1 MKFKEKQDERGN
13 LPTEYSTSSGEEG
26 GDGVCLFFRL
36 PIMIVTVLRSRRRG
50 GGGRSGLPLFTV
62 PLPTTDNMT
71 TAKSKSKSKQ
81 QEALQFL
88 DDLDSL
94 PEAPLPNQTVK
105 GGKQQEETGDASEV
119 LAFIDQITQKSSE
132 PTRTTSAILERP
144 RSATPTVRKPTE
156 RVKLSGSSTSAPGSI
171 SRAPSQTHTPPP
183 PVQQEEQPP
192 PGGGNWGFGGWSNSV
207 WSSASAALQQ
217 ARSVVD
223 EQVKHLPN
231 NDQAKRWRE
240 GVLEYAKNADLEK
253 ITTLGAFPPPQSD
266 PERTLMVK
274 TPGQNIQ
281 RVGLSTL
288 NEILN
293 VVAPPISEH
302 EVIQIW
308 LSHDMQGYDGV
319 ESVVYKAFA
328 KVRMCLGFL
337 SGVVLRGS

>member
-1 MKFKEKQDERGN
+1 
-13 LPTEYSTSSGEEG
+13 
-26 GDGVCLFFRL
+26 
-36 PIMIVTVLRSRRRG
+36 
-50 GGGRSGLPLFTV
+50 
-62 PLPTTDNMT
+62 MT
-71 TAKSKSKSKQ
+71 TAQQPKSKSKSKQ

-94 PEAPLPNQTVK
+94 PEAPLPNQPVK
-105 GGKQQEETGDASEV
+105 ARGRQPEETGDASEV

-156 RVKLSGSSTSAPGSI
+156 RVKLSGSSTPAPGSI
-171 SRAPSQTHTPPP
+171 SQTPSQTHTPPL
-183 PVQQEEQPP
+183 PVQQEEEPP
-192 PGGGNWGFGGWSNSV
+192 SGAGSWGLGGWGNSV

-253 ITTLGAFPPPQSD
+253 ITTLGAFPPPQSN
-266 PERTLMVK
+266 PEGILMVK

-281 RVGLSTL
+281 RIGLSTL
-288 NEILN
+288 NDILN

-328 KVRMCLGFL
+328 KVRVCLGSF
-337 SGVVLRGS
+337 SGVALRGS

>member
-1 MKFKEKQDERGN
+1 
-13 LPTEYSTSSGEEG
+13 
-26 GDGVCLFFRL
+26 
-36 PIMIVTVLRSRRRG
+36 
-50 GGGRSGLPLFTV
+50 
-62 PLPTTDNMT
+62 MT
-71 TAKSKSKSKQ
+71 TTQQSKSKSKSKQ

-94 PEAPLPNQTVK
+94 PEAPLPNKPVK
-105 GGKQQEETGDASEV
+105 AGGKQPEETGDASEV

-132 PTRTTSAILERP
+132 PTRTTSAMLERP
-144 RSATPTVRKPTE
+144 RSATPVRKPTE
-156 RVKLSGSSTSAPGSI
+156 RVKLGGSSTPVPGSI
-171 SRAPSQTHTPPP
+171 SQIPSQTHTPPP
-183 PVQQEEQPP
+183 HPVQQEEQFSSN
-192 PGGGNWGFGGWSNSV
+192 GGGWGLGGWSTSV

-231 NDQAKRWRE
+231 NDQAKKWRE
-240 GVLEYAKNADLEK
+240 DILQYAKGADLEK
-253 ITTLGAFPPPQSD
+253 ITTLGALPPHPSQ
-266 PERTLMVK
+266 ERFLTE
-274 TPGQNIQ
+274 TPGQNLQ

-288 NEILN
+288 NDILN

-328 KVRMCLGFL
+328 KVRAN
-337 SGVVLRGS
+337 

>member
-1 MKFKEKQDERGN
+1 MAAQQQK
-13 LPTEYSTSSGEEG
+13 P
-26 GDGVCLFFRL
+26 
-36 PIMIVTVLRSRRRG
+36 
-50 GGGRSGLPLFTV
+50 
-62 PLPTTDNMT
+62 
-71 TAKSKSKSKQ
+71 KSKSKQ
-81 QEALQFL
+81 HEALQFL

-94 PEAPLPNQTVK
+94 PEAPLPTK
-105 GGKQQEETGDASEV
+105 KPGGKQPEETGDASEV

-156 RVKLSGSSTSAPGSI
+156 RVKLGGSSTPAPGSI
-171 SRAPSQTHTPPP
+171 SQTPPQIHTPPP
-183 PVQQEEQPP
+183 PPFQQEEPP
-192 PGGGNWGFGGWSNSV
+192 SGGGWGLGGWGSSV

-231 NDQAKRWRE
+231 NDQAKKWRE

-253 ITTLGAFPPPQSD
+253 ITALGVFQ
-266 PERTLMVK
+266 
-274 TPGQNIQ
+274 TPWCVSGVFLIQKISGQNIQ

-288 NEILN
+288 NDILN
-293 VVAPPISEH
+293 AVAPPISEH
-302 EVIQIW
+302 EVIQVW

-328 KVRMCLGFL
+328 KVRVCCGFP
-337 SGVVLRGS
+337 SEVALRGC

>member
-1 MKFKEKQDERGN
+1 MVDQITVS
-13 LPTEYSTSSGEEG
+13 LPA
-26 GDGVCLFFRL
+26 
-36 PIMIVTVLRSRRRG
+36 
-50 GGGRSGLPLFTV
+50 
-62 PLPTTDNMT
+62 TDDMT
-71 TAKSKSKSKQ
+71 TAQQPKSKSKSKQ

-94 PEAPLPNQTVK
+94 PEAPLSNQPVK
-105 GGKQQEETGDASEV
+105 AGGKQPEEAGDASEV

-156 RVKLSGSSTSAPGSI
+156 RVKLGGSSTPVPGTI
-171 SRAPSQTHTPPP
+171 SQTPSQTHTPPP
-183 PVQQEEQPP
+183 LQQEEQPP
-192 PGGGNWGFGGWSNSV
+192 LGAGGWGFGGWSSSV

-223 EQVKHLPN
+223 EQVKQLPN

-266 PERTLMVK
+266 PGVLMVK

-281 RVGLSTL
+281 RIGLSTL
-288 NEILN
+288 NDILN

-302 EVIQIW
+302 EVIQIC

-328 KVRMCLGFL
+328 KVRVCLGFL
-337 SGVVLRGS
+337 LGGRT

>member
-1 MKFKEKQDERGN
+1 
-13 LPTEYSTSSGEEG
+13 
-26 GDGVCLFFRL
+26 
-36 PIMIVTVLRSRRRG
+36 
-50 GGGRSGLPLFTV
+50 
-62 PLPTTDNMT
+62 MT
-71 TAKSKSKSKQ
+71 TAQQPKSKSKSKQ

-94 PEAPLPNQTVK
+94 PEAPPSNQPVK
-105 GGKQQEETGDASEV
+105 AGGKQPEDASEV

-156 RVKLSGSSTSAPGSI
+156 RVKLGGSSTPAPGSI
-171 SRAPSQTHTPPP
+171 SQTPSQTHTPPP

-192 PGGGNWGFGGWSNSV
+192 PGSGGWGLTGWGNSV

-217 ARSVVD
+217 ARTVVD

-231 NDQAKRWRE
+231 NDQAKKWRE
-240 GVLEYAKNADLEK
+240 GVLEYAKRADLEK
-253 ITTLGAFPPPQSD
+253 ITALGASSLSQTDQRCFL
-266 PERTLMVK
+266 TIK
-274 TPGQNIQ
+274 TSGQNIQ
-281 RVGLSTL
+281 RVGLNTL
-288 NEILN
+288 NDILN

-302 EVIQIW
+302 EVIQVW

-328 KVRMCLGFL
+328 KVRARLSFL
-337 SGVVLRGS
+337 PGAALREI